1 MGSVFAGFRKTARSN
16 MAERQAG
23 TLESVIPG
31 RHICKQIWQPLVG
44 EMLTLKEEEG
54 NNHDKIRC
62 QSPQACYCPWP
73 CSSEFLWVTS
83 SGMEGPSLVKLP
95 IKESYFQAL
104 VLFVLCTT
112 SPVCLLRACT

>member
-31 RHICKQIWQPLVG
+31 HHICKQIWQPLVG

-54 NNHDKIRC
+54 NNHDKFAV
-62 QSPQACYCPWP
+62 SLLKHATVLGHVPQNFC
-73 CSSEFLWVTS
+73 
-83 SGMEGPSLVKLP
+83 GSLPQEWRDHHL
-95 IKESYFQAL
+95 
-104 VLFVLCTT
+104 
-112 SPVCLLRACT
+112 